1 MSKVRSNEFIN
12 VAGDGAPSF
21 PQGATSIEPTMDNQV
36 ATKSYVD
43 NLTSLLG
50 NNVSSLVAPTNPKIG
65 SFWIDTSLTP
75 NALKTWNG
83 NVWVEFSGTM
93 GGLVSTSKITTPEV
107 LTPAHYSGFP
117 VSTFTPRSSEILG
130 AFGVDATT
138 VNIKLSDTTVSD
150 VDGNLIPGLS
160 ISDVLTIGEPVYAS
174 DYNPNP
180 HWIATLNGVDYEQ
193 FDSVA
198 VDSLGNVY
206 AAGHTESFDGEMPN
220 GASGLGIAV
229 GILAKYSSSG
239 DLIWHRTIVSDSTQ
253 GNSGYVAL
261 KEVTIDSQ
269 DNVYV
274 VGQTYD
280 RESMQLYYSDGN
292 PSYSQSNSNY
302 HALIIKFDSDANVL
316 FQRGYTGSNQTS
328 VYAATTDGSDNLY
341 VAGGIAGHINS
352 HTDGFVAKYDSSGVY
367 QWGLHIGKTRHWDRF
382 QGISCDSSGNICL
395 SGETE
400 ITADD
405 ERNPISA
412 TLNQNMYVPYLA
424 KIDSAGTMLWQRIIV
439 PAETSR
445 RHGYS
450 YAVATDSSDNIYIT
464 GRSMGYHAYLIKID
478 SSGDLQWQRKYGN
491 GNEYGHGISVDDSD
505 NIYICGQSQSRDTR
519 IQAFVAK
526 YNSSGVIQWQRHL
539 GYQTSADIF
548 YDMAIKGSNMYL
560 CGYMQ
565 YWSNIDG
572 GNRRVGLLTKL
583 PTDGSF
589 SKGITSTSDYTAYGE
604 HGGWTYGDPDHND
617 VDSGEFSVYD
627 YDPTYFDSI
636 GEYRK
641 GNAWYFASTTDYYG
655 PVIETTQN
663 CTVHDPGFTH
673 NIHLMGSITGVVSSI
688 SGDLVNL
695 TNVSGGTWKAGMNLT
710 SSSNA
715 QTGVASPTITMI
727 AHSETGNYRITG
739 TDRSN
744 IFNGDTDPE
753 ITVYVGDTLIF
764 NNSGLNG
771 NHPMFI
777 RVADGG
783 PSVSNPA
790 ATGEGTSRVTW
801 VPTTPGTYYYQC
813 GSHPAMIGSIAVLPV
828 PSTTF
833 TSSTPTISN
842 GLIATWGNAEW
853 QIAEDSAFTTNL
865 QTLTSPL
872 VATID
877 PMTFNV
883 TTSSQTGDY
892 LLTGSDRINTFS
904 GDADPEITVYVGD
917 TIVFDN
923 SATYSS
929 HPMYIRPSDGG
940 PSVTNPHASGVG
952 GATVSWTPTVGGTYY
967 YQCGA
972 HAAMIG
978 TITVLGGTQSGPTGF
993 NMQSN
998 NSYYVRVRYDSS
1010 DPQLSSDWSPVNY
1023 FRSV

>member
-1 MSKVRSNEFIN
+1 MSKLRSNEFIN
-12 VAGDGAPSF
+12 AGGNGAPSF
-21 PQGATSIEPTMDNQV
+21 PQGATSIEPTADSQV

-43 NLTSLLG
+43 NLVSSLG

-65 SFWIDTSLTP
+65 SFWIDTSLSP

-83 NVWVEFSGTM
+83 NVWVEFSGTV

-107 LTPAHYSGFP
+107 LSPTHYSGFP
-117 VSTFTPRSSEILG
+117 VSIFTPRSSEILS
-130 AFGVDATT
+130 ALSVDASA

-160 ISDVLTIGEPVYAS
+160 ISDALTIGEPVYAS

-220 GASGLGIAV
+220 GVSGLGIQLGLLV
-229 GILAKYSSSG
+229 KYSPSG
-239 DLIWHRTIVSDSTQ
+239 NLIWHRTIVSDSVE
-253 GNSGYVAL
+253 GNSGLVAL

-274 VGQTYD
+274 IGTTYD
-280 RESMQLYYSDGN
+280 RESIQMYYSNGS
-292 PSYSQSNSNY
+292 PSSSQSNRNN

-316 FQRGYTGSNQTS
+316 FQRGHTGALQTNI
-328 VYAATTDGSDNLY
+328 YAATTDSSDNLY
-341 VAGGIAGHINS
+341 VAGGIRGHVNP
-352 HTDGFVAKYDSSGVY
+352 HYDGFVTKYDSSGVQ
-367 QWGLHIGKTRHWDRF
+367 QWGLHIGRVRYWDMIR
-382 QGISCDSSGNICL
+382 GISCDSSDNICL
-395 SGETE
+395 SGDTE
-400 ITADD
+400 ILASDD
-405 ERNPISA
+405 RNPIWASH
-412 TLNQNMYVPYLA
+412 NQNLYVPYLA

-445 RHGYS
+445 THGYS

-464 GRSMGYHAYLIKID
+464 GRSMGNHAYLIKID
-478 SSGDLQWQRKYGN
+478 SSGDLQWQRKYGD
-491 GNEYGHGISVDDSD
+491 GNEYGHGISVDNSD
-505 NIYICGQSQSRDTR
+505 NIYICGQSSTRDTR
-519 IQAFVAK
+519 IQAVVAK
-526 YNSSGVIQWQRHL
+526 YNSSGVLQWQRHL

-548 YDMAIKGSNMYL
+548 YDVAINGSSMYL

-565 YWSNIDG
+565 YWSNVDG
-572 GNRRVGLLTKL
+572 GNRRVALLTKL

-604 HGGWTYGDPDHND
+604 HGGWTYGDPNHSD
-617 VDSGEFSVYD
+617 VDNGEFTVYD
-627 YDPTYFDSI
+627 FDPTYFDSI
-636 GEYRK
+636 GQYYK
-641 GNAWYFASTTDYYG
+641 GSRVYFASTTDYYG
-655 PVIETTQN
+655 PVVETTQN
-663 CTVHDPGFTH
+663 CTIHDPAFTH

-710 SSSNA
+710 SSSNTR
-715 QTGVASPTITMI
+715 TGVASPIITLI
-727 AHSETGNYRITG
+727 TGSQTGSYLITG

-744 IFNGDTDPE
+744 IFNGATDPG
-753 ITVYVGDTLIF
+753 ITVYVGDTLVF
-764 NNSGLNG
+764 NNSDLNG
-771 NHPMFI
+771 HPMYI
-777 RVADGG
+777 RVSDQGD
-783 PSVSNPA
+783 SVSNPA

-813 GSHPAMIGSIAVLPV
+813 GSHSSMIGTITVLPI

-833 TSSTPTISN
+833 TSSAPTISS
-842 GLIATWGNAEW
+842 GLIVTWGNAEW
-853 QIAEDSAFTTNL
+853 QIAEDSGFTTNL
-865 QTLTSPL
+865 QTFTSPL
-872 VATID
+872 VAAID

-883 TTSSQTGDY
+883 TTGSQTGDY

-904 GDADPEITVYVGD
+904 GDADPTITLYVGD

-923 SATYSS
+923 SATYLS

-967 YQCGA
+967 YQCGS
-972 HAAMIG
+972 HPAMIG

-993 NMQSN
+993 DMQSN
-998 NSYYVRVRYDSS
+998 NPYYVRVRYDSS
-1010 DPQLSSDWSPVNY
+1010 DPQLSSDWSPVSY